1 MRSGLTEAPM
11 RTDRARR
18 SFLLDHRERD
28 HFDVLSAP
36 MGNPGATKRPTRHL
50 LPPHRDPDSGLW
62 LEGRRHGQQAA
73 NGDFSDEHGF
83 LWLLVP
89 DTAYVALPPV
99 GAGLALFHAWVYSL
113 ALYISSAGL
122 IGRRAIFLVP
132 VHASLVSPQEQVPF
146 LKVQLNLERDRVPDL
161 QKREGLRVVPD
172 G

>member
-1 MRSGLTEAPM
+1 MCCLRQWAIQV
-11 RTDRARR
+11 RR
-18 SFLLDHRERD
+18 SARPATSSHRIETLTPVCGSRD
-28 HFDVLSAP
+28 
-36 MGNPGATKRPTRHL
+36 
-50 LPPHRDPDSGLW
+50 
-62 LEGRRHGQQAA
+62 EG
-73 NGDFSDEHGF
+73 GF